1 MLAEV
6 GLDIDQITLGRILE
20 FVVNLGVE
28 NVIIVDLSCSVFIGK
43 SEHLYERNIRHLRRQ
58 IILDNN

>member
-6 GLDIDQITLGRILE
+6 GMDIDEITLGQILE

-28 NVIIVDLSCSVFIGK
+28 NVIIVDLSCSVFIGQT
-43 SEHLYERNIRHLRRQ
+43 EHLSERNIRHLRRQ
-58 IILDNN
+58 MILDNN